1 MLNNSGHPTAKVKM
15 TVAPAGHP
23 CQRTNGG
30 DGRTPTVA
38 AGVYMMNAWFGGV
51 SSYLSLDFFDQWDE
65 LLGQMNAG
73 KRGRPYQYLEAIH

>member
-1 MLNNSGHPTAKVKM
+1 
-15 TVAPAGHP
+15 
-23 CQRTNGG
+23 
-30 DGRTPTVA
+30 
-38 AGVYMMNAWFGGV
+38 MMNAWFGGV